1 MRLYSASLLIFLVAS
16 PALLSQQTPAAPAPA
31 LATSPASASPGCNLV
46 IHVDHLRNSRGKV
59 GTAIYNSPGGWP
71 ENTEKALRHGP
82 TDIVSTPAGLTS
94 TKVWENLPPGD
105 YAVVAIHDENSN
117 HKLDKNFFGIP
128 TEGFGFANNPHVG
141 LTAPA
146 FRSAIV
152 HLACPATETTIH
164 IQYR

>member
-1 MRLYSASLLIFLVAS
+1 MRLSYAWL
-16 PALLSQQTPAAPAPA
+16 LLSLFAIMPLLGQQSTPAPA
-31 LATSPASASPGCNLV
+31 TPAVTGCNLV
-46 IHVDHLRNSRGKV
+46 LHVDHLRNSRGKV
-59 GTAIYNSPGGWP
+59 GTAIYNSPTGWP
-71 ENTEKALRHGP
+71 ENTEKALLHGP
-82 TDIVSTPAGLTS
+82 SDIVSTANGLAS

-141 LTAPA
+141 LTAPRFQA
-146 FRSAIV
+146 AIV
-152 HLACPATETTIH
+152 HLACPSTETTIH

>member
-1 MRLYSASLLIFLVAS
+1 MNFSFPKFFPFLILAFLFTT
-16 PALLSQQTPAAPAPA
+16 PALPSQQSLPPSTPG
-31 LATSPASASPGCNLV
+31 GCNLV

-59 GTAIYNSPGGWP
+59 GTAVYNSPSGWP
-71 ENTEKALRHGP
+71 ENTDKALRHGP
-82 TDIVSTPAGLTS
+82 SNIVPTADGLASTMT
-94 TKVWENLPPGD
+94 WENLPPGD

-141 LTAPA
+141 LTAPGFKA
-146 FRSAIV
+146 AVV